1 MKGKFI
7 YKIINTVNGKFYVGS
22 TTNHYERF
30 RIHRQKL
37 RSSKHHCKHLQ
48 ASWNKYG
55 ENSFV
60 FAVIENLG
68 EDCDLMAAEERWLRE
83 HVGKEYC
90 YNSGLSANAPMR
102 GIQKEKHPNFGKP
115 ISDEQREAI
124 SQKLKEFYAADPAN
138 HPRYGKCHTP
148 ETIEKIKLSRKG
160 KMAGENHY
168 RYGKILSDEVKQK
181 ISAAQKGVK
190 RGPKII
196 TEEGR
201 RRIAEAAARGSYSHQ
216 KGKKRPQ
223 EIIDKI
229 KKKIRALPEDI
240 VFNSVNEA
248 LAYYN
253 IKSPTLNRSIK
264 TGKPIKKGRLTGVSF
279 QYA

>member
-7 YKIINTVNGKFYVGS
+7 YKIINVKNGKFYVGS
-22 TTNHYERF
+22 TTNLYERF
-30 RIHRQKL
+30 RNHRKML
-37 RSSKHHCKHLQ
+37 RGSRHHCKHLQ

-55 ENSFV
+55 EDSFV
-60 FAVIENLG
+60 FVIVETLDNDVNLF
-68 EDCDLMAAEERWLRE
+68 ETEELWLDE
-83 HVGKEYC
+83 HFGKPYC
-90 YNSGLSANAPMR
+90 YNSGKSAHAPMR
-102 GIQKEKHPNFGKP
+102 GLVGKNNPSFGKI
-115 ISDEQREAI
+115 ISQEQREAI
-124 SQKLKEFYAADPAN
+124 SKKLKEFYAANPAN
-138 HPRYGKCHTP
+138 HPRYGKRHTP
-148 ETIEKIKLSRKG
+148 ETIEKIKLNRKG

-168 RYGKILSDEVKQK
+168 KYGKTLSDEVKQK

-201 RRIAEAAARGSYSHQ
+201 RRIAEAAAKGSYSHQ

-229 KKKIRALPEDI
+229 KKKIWALPENI

-248 LAYYN
+248 LSYYN

-264 TGKPIKKGRLTGVSF
+264 TGKPIKKGRLTGISF